1 MSNFVISFGQIIPKM
16 QFQIQRKDTKEFVPA
31 IFSEV
36 DCNDEE
42 DYTEVKNLGRK
53 WTFNNYIAQGIAHK
67 NSAQRYFN
75 QMSNKSIYEVQDKD
89 GQLIG
94 IAQTETKNGICNI
107 EYIESKPDS
116 EYKYIGQAMIAAI
129 GKESLDRNC
138 YQLTVATPVDEAM
151 PFYINACGFNLFGE
165 FFLKMNSE
173 QIKSL
178 IRKTEQKTNSP
189 IINLQG

>member
-1 MSNFVISFGQIIPKM
+1 MSNFVISFGQRIPKM

-107 EYIESKPDS
+107 EY
-116 EYKYIGQAMIAAI
+116 
-129 GKESLDRNC
+129 
-138 YQLTVATPVDEAM
+138 T
-151 PFYINACGFNLFGE
+151 FYINACGFNLFGE
-165 FFLKMNSE
+165 FFFKMNSE

-178 IRKTEQKTNSP
+178 IRKTEQKTHSP